1 MNDTPT
7 IPARL
12 RTVLYVVGTF
22 SGLAIAPALAAS
34 SLPPIWT
41 ALAAGVAGAC
51 NALAFG
57 YRPTRTD
64 ATGDA

>member
-1 MNDTPT
+1 MNEDTPS

-22 SGLAIAPALAAS
+22 SGLAVAPALAAS
-34 SLPPIWT
+34 ADLPPIWT
-41 ALAAGVAGAC
+41 ALAAGIAGAC

-57 YRPTRTD
+57 YRPTRG
-64 ATGDA
+64 TGGR